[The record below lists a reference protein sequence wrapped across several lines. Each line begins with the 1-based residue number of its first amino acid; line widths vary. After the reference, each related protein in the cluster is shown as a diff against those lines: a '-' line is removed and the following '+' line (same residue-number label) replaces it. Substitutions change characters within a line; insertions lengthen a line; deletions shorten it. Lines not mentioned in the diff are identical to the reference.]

1 MSATAT
7 PWTFE
12 VGESSTV
19 IHSPEGFIAEFF
31 CDDHAANAELVCK
44 LRNASHVVAFLEV
57 TGSSGEGVS
66 NVCLT
71 HGGFSDQEVDG
82 LHKSNVA
89 IFPLS
94 LWGNA

>member
-1 MSATAT
+1 MTATAT

-19 IHSPEGFIAEFF
+19 IHSPEGFIAEFY

-44 LRNASHVVAFLEV
+44 LRNTLPVVAFLEV
-57 TGSSGEGVS
+57 TGCSGDGVS

-71 HGGFSDQEVDG
+71 HNGSSDQEVDG
-82 LHKSNVA
+82 LHKTNVA
-89 IFPLS
+89 ILPLS
-94 LWGNA
+94 LWGAK